1 MFLIND
7 TINLYSHSWPFV
19 LLKNLHISNL
29 FYCELCYKLKVL
41 QAWYISYLFK
51 KEFGRQIVKY
61 VSYIKR
67 QREYCFTCSMCQIS
81 KKPNLW
87 NWSPLS
93 FVSVYLCCLLSF
105 MLASTWG
112 EALEGSGGIMQYVFD
127 RTVNIYPIMYLMAF
141 VF

>member
-7 TINLYSHSWPFV
+7 AINLYSHGWPFV

-61 VSYIKR
+61 VSKSQWCHILKDKG
-67 QREYCFTCSMCQIS
+67 SI
-81 KKPNLW
+81 
-87 NWSPLS
+87 
-93 FVSVYLCCLLSF
+93 VLLGPCVKF
-105 MLASTWG
+105 QKNPTYEI
-112 EALEGSGGIMQYVFD
+112 EAH
-127 RTVNIYPIMYLMAF
+127 
-141 VF
+141 